1 MNRLEK
7 HLVTN
12 SPYRRIAVAIDD
24 SPAAQAALS
33 IALAIVAP
41 HGKLAFVHAIDRA
54 LVVAEIA
61 TPYGADA
68 SPALEA
74 FEQDERDIFTA
85 AIARATAHR
94 ISSTTYS
101 LDGRADSRI
110 ADFVRTGR
118 FDAVVLGTRAHRGL
132 ARLILGSTAETVL
145 RASPAPTFITSEQN
159 VSRIASGIGQLLVA
173 IDGSEPA
180 LAAVRCAIALAQ
192 HCDAGIVFAHV
203 AENDT
208 LHDLQAEQAVR
219 TARQLAARADVQ
231 SDTVTLHG
239 RPDEALIAAA
249 ESICADLIIIG
260 THGRTGFARIRLGS
274 IAEAVIRMSSLPV
287 MAVPSGAGIAPD
299 EVPIPIGAL

>member
-1 MNRLEK
+1 
-7 HLVTN
+7 
-12 SPYRRIAVAIDD
+12 
-24 SPAAQAALS
+24 
-33 IALAIVAP
+33 
-41 HGKLAFVHAIDRA
+41 
-54 LVVAEIA
+54 
-61 TPYGADA
+61 
-68 SPALEA
+68 
-74 FEQDERDIFTA
+74 
-85 AIARATAHR
+85 
-94 ISSTTYS
+94 
-101 LDGRADSRI
+101 
-110 ADFVRTGR
+110 VRTGR

-274 IAEAVIRMSSLPV
+274 VAEAVIRTSSLPV